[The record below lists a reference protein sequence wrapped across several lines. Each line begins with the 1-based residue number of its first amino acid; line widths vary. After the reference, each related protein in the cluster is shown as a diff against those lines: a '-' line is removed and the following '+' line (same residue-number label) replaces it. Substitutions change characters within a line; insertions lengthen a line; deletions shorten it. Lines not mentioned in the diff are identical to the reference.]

1 MKVTTKQIN
10 VANPKT
16 TPMVLKDLEAVGAI
30 QKVGVAPKP
39 EGQRGRNSAVYEVSD
54 EVFAFLPNLKRPA
67 VEATIVA
74 VEAEAT
80 EAETETTGAE
90 TENA

>member
-10 VANPKT
+10 VANPKIG
-16 TPMVLKDLEAVGAI
+16 PMFLKDLEAAGAI

-39 EGQRGRNSAVYEVSD
+39 EGQRGRNSAVYELTD
-54 EVFAFLPNLKRPA
+54 KNFNDMPNLKRPD

-80 EAETETTGAE
+80 ETETEDAGTE